1 MISERSFAS
10 SFEGFWSELLP
21 LLTPT
26 FLHTMSEM
34 YKEPLTDPFG
44 IPLKP
49 IPKAADTAS
58 AVVAEF
64 AFYLAKCAIQNG
76 ITVRTAFGDEGLRSN
91 AEMTAA
97 DAVRRYEGAF
107 QYPSV
112 KLRNDELS
120 EGFMIA
126 ENYQRFFAQIPRMD
140 RPEFEPT
147 VRGAGFLETCR
158 ADVSIGQALFEVKT
172 VDRNLASKDIRQL
185 IVYLALQAATGERRW
200 TVGGFFNPRKA
211 EYHEFAVD
219 DLIAQISGGR
229 SSSEVY
235 HTLVHFA
242 CSWDIQFD
250 TAF

>member
-26 FLHTMSEM
+26 FVHMISEM
-34 YKEPLTDPFG
+34 YKEPLTDLFG

-58 AVVAEF
+58 AVMAEF
-64 AFYLAKCAIQNG
+64 AFYLVKSSIQNG
-76 ITVRTAFGDEGLRSN
+76 ITVRTAFGDEGLRST

-112 KLRNDELS
+112 KLKNDELA

-126 ENYQRFFAQIPRMD
+126 ENYQRFFEHLPSVD
-140 RPEFEPT
+140 LLEFEPIIP
-147 VRGAGFLETCR
+147 GAGFLQTCR
-158 ADVSIGQALFEVKT
+158 ADMSIGRALFEVKT

-185 IVYLALQAATGERRW
+185 IVYLALQSATGERRW

-219 DLIAQISGGR
+219 EVIAQISGGR

-235 HTLVHFA
+235 HALIDFA